1 VVALNADRFSQG
13 EGKLRLG
20 EVYFMERVEA
30 SMGNEGKEFQELSGM
45 FLDSLQPIR
54 AGQVVDGQIVAIGKG
69 TVTVDIGYKS
79 EGTIPLDEFAD
90 RSGSI
95 RVRVGEQIR
104 VYIEKEEDED
114 GKVVLTLDRRE
125 PSGAV
130 EVGSIV
136 EGDIVSKIKGGFL
149 VDIGLQSFLS
159 FLPGSEVDLQPVENF
174 EEFVGRRYSYRILRR
189 DEKRG
194 NFVISRRALLEEERA
209 KMRAQ
214 ILKEIAEGQVR
225 EGKVKNIAD
234 YGVFVDLGGLDGL
247 LHITEMSWDRVE
259 HPGDIIKKGDTI
271 SCKVITYDREKERV
285 SLSLKQLS
293 CDPWESVA
301 AKYPLGTRTGVRV
314 EHLENYGAFVRLEEG
329 IRGLIHISEMSWV
342 KKNFHPQEM
351 LTVGEEMEAIVIS
364 MDAPK
369 RKIALSLKQVRPN
382 PWDIIVD
389 KYNVGSIVEGVVKDI
404 KNFGLF
410 VRIDEGI
417 DGLVHCSD
425 ISWVE
430 DVNPVDIYKEG
441 QTVQAVV
448 LGIDKERE
456 KFSLGIK
463 QLQPN
468 PWNRI
473 LESYRIGGKVVG
485 TVSRAVNEDELA
497 VELEP
502 GVEATALFSEASEE
516 APSPQELAPGT
527 RVEGSVSK
535 IDKIAKRVFMS
546 IEGLHTEGRMPQT
559 AP

>member
-1 VVALNADRFSQG
+1 
-13 EGKLRLG
+13 
-20 EVYFMERVEA
+20 MERMET
-30 SMGNEGKEFQELSGM
+30 SMGGEGKEFQELSGTY
-45 FLDSLQPIR
+45 LDSLQTIR
-54 AGQVVDGQIVAIGKG
+54 AGEVVDGYIVAIGKG
-69 TVTVDIGYKS
+69 FVTVDIGYKS
-79 EGTIPLDEFAD
+79 EGTIPLEEFAD
-90 RSGSI
+90 RSGRI
-95 RVRVGEQIR
+95 RVKVGEQIR
-104 VYIEKEEDED
+104 VYIEKEEDEE
-114 GKVVLTLDRRE
+114 GKVVLSLDRGETFDPRE

-130 EVGSIV
+130 EVGSAV

-174 EEFVGRRYSYRILRR
+174 EEFVGRHYRYRILRR

-225 EGKVKNIAD
+225 DGKVKNIAD

-247 LHITEMSWDRVE
+247 LHITEMSWDRIE
-259 HPGDIIKKGDTI
+259 HPADMLKKGDTI
-271 SCKVITYDREKERV
+271 RCKVITYDREKERV

-293 CDPWESVA
+293 PDPWESVA
-301 AKYPLGTRTGVRV
+301 EKYPIGARSRVRV

-351 LTVGEEMEAIVIS
+351 LAIGDEVDAVVIS
-364 MDAPK
+364 MDVPK

-382 PWDIIVD
+382 PWDIIVERY
-389 KYNVGSIVEGVVKDI
+389 KVGSIVEGVVKDI

-410 VRIDEGI
+410 VRIEEGI
-417 DGLVHCSD
+417 DGLVHSSD
-425 ISWVE
+425 MSWVE
-430 DVNPVDIYKEG
+430 DVNPVDLYKEG

-473 LESYRIGGKVVG
+473 LENYRVGGRVVG
-485 TVSRAVNEDELA
+485 TVSRVDDAELA

-502 GVEATALFSEASEE
+502 GVEAAALFSEASEGSL
-516 APSPQELAPGT
+516 PLMQELAPGAV
-527 RVEGSVSK
+527 VEASVSK
-535 IDKIAKRVFMS
+535 IDKTARKVFIS
-546 IEGLHTEGRMPQT
+546 IEGLHTEGRMRHP

>member
-1 VVALNADRFSQG
+1 MD
-13 EGKLRLG
+13 
-20 EVYFMERVEA
+20 RVEA
-30 SMGNEGKEFQELSGM
+30 SIGGEGKEFQELSGM
-45 FLDSLQPIR
+45 YLDSLSTIR
-54 AGQVVDGQIVAIGKG
+54 AGQVVDGYIVAIGKG
-69 TVTVDIGYKS
+69 FVTVDIGYKS

-90 RSGSI
+90 REGRI
-95 RVRVGEQIR
+95 KVKVGEQIR
-104 VYIEKEEDED
+104 VYIEREEDEE
-114 GKVVLTLDRRE
+114 GKVVLSLDRGETFDPRE

-174 EEFVGRRYSYRILRR
+174 EEFVGKRYKYRILRR

-209 KMRAQ
+209 KMRAA

-247 LHITEMSWDRVE
+247 LHITEMSWDRIE
-259 HPGDIIKKGDTI
+259 HPADMLKKGDTI
-271 SCKVITYDREKERV
+271 RCKVITYDRDKERV
-285 SLSLKQLS
+285 SLSLKQLHP
-293 CDPWESVA
+293 DPWESVA
-301 AKYPLGTRTGVRV
+301 EKYPLGRRCGVRV

-351 LTVGEEMEAIVIS
+351 LSVGDEVEAVVIS
-364 MDAPK
+364 VDVPK

-389 KYNVGSIVEGVVKDI
+389 KYKVGSIVEGVVKDI
-404 KNFGLF
+404 KNFGIF
-410 VRIDEGI
+410 VRIEEGI

-425 ISWVE
+425 ISWLE
-430 DVNPVDIYKEG
+430 DVNPVDLYREG

-473 LESYRIGGKVVG
+473 LENYRVGGRVVG
-485 TVSRAVNEDELA
+485 TVCRVNDAGLA
-497 VELEP
+497 VQLEP
-502 GVEATALFSEASEE
+502 GVEAAALFSEASEGVL
-516 APSPQELAPGT
+516 PLMQELAPGAI
-527 RVEGSVSK
+527 VEASVAK
-535 IDKIAKRVFMS
+535 IDKGAKKLFVS
-546 IEGLHTEGRMPQT
+546 IEGLHTEGRMPQS

>member
-1 VVALNADRFSQG
+1 M
-13 EGKLRLG
+13 
-20 EVYFMERVEA
+20 Y
-30 SMGNEGKEFQELSGM
+30 
-45 FLDSLQPIR
+45 LDSLQTIR
-54 AGQVVDGQIVAIGKG
+54 AGQVVDGYIVAIGKG
-69 TVTVDIGYKS
+69 FVTVDIGYKS
-79 EGTIPLDEFAD
+79 EGTIALDEFAD
-90 RSGSI
+90 RQGRI
-95 RVRVGEQIR
+95 RVKVGEQIR
-104 VYIEKEEDED
+104 VYIEKEEDEE
-114 GKVVLTLDRRE
+114 GKVVLSLDRGETFDPRE

-130 EVGSIV
+130 EVGSVV

-174 EEFVGRRYSYRILRR
+174 EEFVGKRYQYRILRR

-209 KMRAQ
+209 KMRSH

-247 LHITEMSWDRVE
+247 LHITEMSWDRIE
-259 HPGDIIKKGDTI
+259 HPADVLAKGDTI
-271 SCKVITYDREKERV
+271 RCKVITYDRDKERV
-285 SLSLKQLS
+285 SLSLKQLFA
-293 CDPWESVA
+293 DPWESVA
-301 AKYPLGTRTGVRV
+301 AKYPLDTRCKVRV

-351 LTVGEEMEAIVIS
+351 LTVGDEVEAVVIS
-364 MDAPK
+364 MDLPK

-389 KYNVGSIVEGVVKDI
+389 RYKVGSIVEGVVKDI

-410 VRIDEGI
+410 VRIEEGI

-430 DVNPVDIYKEG
+430 DVNPVDLYREG
-441 QTVQAVV
+441 QSVQAVV

-463 QLQPN
+463 QLQSN

-473 LESYRIGGKVVG
+473 LESYRIGGRVVG
-485 TVSRAVNEDELA
+485 TVARVNEAGLA

-502 GVEATALFSEASEE
+502 GVEAAALFSEASEGMRPLME
-516 APSPQELAPGT
+516 ELAPGAI
-527 RVEGSVSK
+527 VEASVAK
-535 IDKIAKRVFMS
+535 IDKTTKKLFIA
-546 IEGLHTEGRMPQT
+546 IEGLHTEGRMPQS

>member
-1 VVALNADRFSQG
+1 
-13 EGKLRLG
+13 
-20 EVYFMERVEA
+20 MERAEV
-30 SMGNEGKEFQELSGM
+30 SMESEGKEFQELSGM
-45 FLDSLQPIR
+45 YLDSFQSVR
-54 AGQVVDGQIVAIGKG
+54 AGQVVDGHIVAIGKG
-69 TVTVDIGYKS
+69 IVTVDIGYKS
-79 EGTIPLDEFAD
+79 EGTIPLEEFAD
-90 RSGSI
+90 RSGRI
-95 RVRVGEQIR
+95 RVKVGEQVR
-104 VYIEKEEDED
+104 VYIEKEEDEE
-114 GKVVLTLDRRE
+114 GKIVLSLDRGETFDPRE

-130 EVGSIV
+130 EVGSVV

-174 EEFVGRRYSYRILRR
+174 EEFVGKRYRYRILRR

-247 LHITEMSWDRVE
+247 LHITEMSWDRIE
-259 HPGDIIKKGDTI
+259 HPSDMLHKNDVIR
-271 SCKVITYDREKERV
+271 CKVITYDREKERV
-285 SLSLKQLS
+285 SLSLKQLLA
-293 CDPWESVA
+293 DPWEDVA
-301 AKYPLGTRTGVRV
+301 EKYPIGTRVTVRV
-314 EHLENYGAFVRLEEG
+314 EHLENYGAFVRIEEG

-351 LTVGEEMEAIVIS
+351 LTVAEEIDAVVIS
-364 MDAPK
+364 MDVPK

-382 PWDIIVD
+382 PWDIIID
-389 KYNVGSIVEGVVKDI
+389 KYKVGSIVEGVVKDI

-410 VRIDEGI
+410 VRIEEGI

-425 ISWVE
+425 ISWAE
-430 DVNPVDIYKEG
+430 DVSPLDVYKEG
-441 QTVQAVV
+441 ETVQAVV

-468 PWNRI
+468 PWNRVA
-473 LESYRIGGKVVG
+473 ETYWVGGKVAGVVTG
-485 TVSRAVNEDELA
+485 GDHEGLA
-497 VELEP
+497 VEIEP
-502 GVEATALFSEASEE
+502 GIQATALFSEASEGVL
-516 APSPQELAPGT
+516 PLMRELAPGVK
-527 RVEGSVSK
+527 VEASVSR
-535 IDKIAKRVFMS
+535 IDKTVKKMFVA
-546 IEGLHTEGRMPQT
+546 IERLQPAEQMPHL

>member
-1 VVALNADRFSQG
+1 MDRSETATGG
-13 EGKLRLG
+13 EGKD
-20 EVYFMERVEA
+20 
-30 SMGNEGKEFQELSGM
+30 FQELSGM
-45 FLDSLQPIR
+45 YLDSFKEIR
-54 AGQVVDGQIVAIGKG
+54 EGQVVDGQIVHIGKG
-69 TVTVDIGYKS
+69 FVTVDIGYKS
-79 EGTIPLDEFAD
+79 EGQIPIEEFAD
-90 RSGSI
+90 RSGRI
-95 RVRVGEQIR
+95 KVKIGEQVR
-104 VYIEKEEDED
+104 VYIERAEDEE
-114 GKVVLTLDRRE
+114 GKIVLSLDRGETFDPRE
-125 PSGAV
+125 PAGAV

-174 EEFVGRRYSYRILRR
+174 EEFVGLRYKFRILRR

-209 KMRAQ
+209 RQRAQ

-247 LHITEMSWDRVE
+247 LHITEMSWDRID
-259 HPGDIIKKGDTI
+259 HPGDMLAKGDTVR
-271 SCKVITYDREKERV
+271 CKVITYDREKERV
-285 SLSLKQLS
+285 SLSLKQLQE
-293 CDPWESVA
+293 DPWLTVDE
-301 AKYPLGTRTGVRV
+301 KYPVGARCSVRV

-351 LTVGEEMEAIVIS
+351 LTVGDEVDAVVIS
-364 MDAPK
+364 LDVPR

-382 PWDIIVD
+382 PWDIIID
-389 KYNVGSIVEGVVKDI
+389 RYKIGAIVSGVVKDI

-410 VRIDEGI
+410 VRIEEGI
-417 DGLVHCSD
+417 DGLVHASD
-425 ISWVE
+425 ISWAE
-430 DVNPVDIYKEG
+430 EVNPLDMFKEG
-441 QTVQAVV
+441 EIIQAVV

-463 QLQPN
+463 QLQPHS
-468 PWNRI
+468 WSRVQ
-473 LESYRIGGKVVG
+473 ERYKVGSRVSGPVVRVG
-485 TVSRAVNEDELA
+485 DAGIH

-502 GVEATALFSEASEE
+502 GVEAAALFSEAPEPCAESM
-516 APSPQELAPGT
+516 ARVSPGEVVSGTVARMDKQAKKLFLALDG
-527 RVEGSVSK
+527 
-535 IDKIAKRVFMS
+535 MN
-546 IEGLHTEGRMPQT
+546 TEGRLQQT